1 MSDVVQQVG
10 GFWHTLRHDGID
22 YGSYIEHLTYLLFLK
37 MADELGVELPKGCD
51 WPGLVRKSD
60 TALQDHYVG
69 LLRKLGEQRGVLGSV
84 FRRAQPTFGN
94 SVNLRKLLSL
104 IDQTDWTAL
113 DFDPNAAR
121 LEGLN
126 TGIGLDPANGERDP
140 DPRRQVF
147 RLLILC
153 RRLLAILIKES
164 ASRLGDKD
172 NTSG

>member
-1 MSDVVQQVG
+1 MD
-10 GFWHTLRHDGID
+10 TLRDDGID

-37 MADELGVELPKGCD
+37 MADELVVDLPKGCD
-51 WPGLVRKSD
+51 WPSLLGKAD
-60 TALQDHYVG
+60 PALPDHYVG
-69 LLRKLGEQRGVLGSV
+69 LLRKLGKERGVLGSV
-84 FRRAQPTFGN
+84 FRRAQPTFSN
-94 SVNLRKLLSL
+94 SVNFRKLLSL
-104 IDQTDWTAL
+104 IDGTDWTAL
-113 DFDPNAAR
+113 DIDPNAVR

-126 TGIGLDPANGERDP
+126 TVIELDLANEQRDP

-164 ASRLGDKD
+164 APRLGDKD

>member
-37 MADELGVELPKGCD
+37 MADELSVELPKGCD
-51 WPGLVRKSD
+51 WQSLVGRSD
-60 TALQDHYVG
+60 AALQDHYVD
-69 LLRKLGEQRGVLGSV
+69 LLLKLSGQRGVLSSV
-84 FRRAQPTFGN
+84 FRRAQPTFSN
-94 SVNLRKLLSL
+94 SGNLRKLLSL
-104 IDQTDWTAL
+104 IDETDWTAL
-113 DFDPNAAR
+113 DIDPKAAR
-121 LEGLN
+121 IGGLN
-126 TGIGLDPANGERDP
+126 TGIGLDPANEERDP
-140 DPRRQVF
+140 DPCRQVF

>member
-1 MSDVVQQVG
+1 
-10 GFWHTLRHDGID
+10 
-22 YGSYIEHLTYLLFLK
+22 
-37 MADELGVELPKGCD
+37 
-51 WPGLVRKSD
+51 
-60 TALQDHYVG
+60 
-69 LLRKLGEQRGVLGSV
+69 LLRKNRVGVENGVLGSV

-126 TGIGLDPANGERDP
+126 TEIGLDPANGERDP

-147 RLLILC
+147 RFARWIATHTNSQPGERSAGQQHEPSSE
-153 RRLLAILIKES
+153 RRCSLH
-164 ASRLGDKD
+164 RQ
-172 NTSG
+172 